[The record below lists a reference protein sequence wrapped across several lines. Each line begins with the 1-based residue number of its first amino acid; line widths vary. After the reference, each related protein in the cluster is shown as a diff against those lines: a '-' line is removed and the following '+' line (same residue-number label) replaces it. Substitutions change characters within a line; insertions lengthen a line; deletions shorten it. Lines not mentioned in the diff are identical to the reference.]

1 MKRIFLIIT
10 TLAIGLICA
19 KAQTPVYLGTAG
31 YGTNFIYEDGATD
44 DGTRYIISGLFHANP
59 YMISLCEFI
68 PEEGEP
74 WYSVAVESKEYIPRN
89 GVMVFVFKDKSKEPI
104 VLGQQVSDNTTA
116 EKRSYSLS
124 PHFVFGLGSG
134 SHLFFASHE
143 TTKEVPVSFGM
154 YDLSE
159 EELIS
164 IISDELKLVRIANRS
179 TYHEFNK
186 VIAKKIA
193 SDLSDAKKRVDAR
206 AKLSRNTI
214 LEGID

>member
-1 MKRIFLIIT
+1 MKRIFHTIT

-31 YGTNFIYEDGATD
+31 YGTGYIYEDGATD

-68 PEEGEP
+68 PEEGDP
-74 WYSVAVESKEYIPRN
+74 WYSLAVESKEYIPRN
-89 GVMVFVFKDKSKEPI
+89 GVMVFVFKDESKEPI

-159 EELIS
+159 NELLE
-164 IISDELKLVRIANRS
+164 IINGELKLIRIATRA
-179 TYHEFNK
+179 TYYEFGR
-186 VIAKKIA
+186 VMAKRIA
-193 SDLSDAKKRVDAR
+193 SDLSDAKKHIDAR
-206 AKLSRNTI
+206 AVLSRSTI
-214 LEGID
+214 LEGLN